1 MIHRVRI
8 DPRLLDGRTFDLV
21 VVGAGIQG
29 AAIARDAALRGLQVL
44 LLDRRDLAAGTS
56 SRSSRLVHGGLRFIK
71 RGTEKAEA
79 VPFTK
84 NDTFVDELDEFAAAV
99 RGQSVPETGGEYATR
114 SLGVIRAG
122 IISAREG
129 RRVQLAEVL
138 ADPNA

>member
-1 MIHRVRI
+1 LH
-8 DPRLLDGRTFDLV
+8 
-21 VVGAGIQG
+21 A
-29 AAIARDAALRGLQVL
+29 
-44 LLDRRDLAAGTS
+44 
-56 SRSSRLVHGGLRFIK
+56 GLRFIR
-71 RGTEKAEA
+71 RGTDKPEQ

-99 RGQSVPETGGEYATR
+99 RGHGIPETGGEYATR

-138 ADPNA
+138 SDPKA